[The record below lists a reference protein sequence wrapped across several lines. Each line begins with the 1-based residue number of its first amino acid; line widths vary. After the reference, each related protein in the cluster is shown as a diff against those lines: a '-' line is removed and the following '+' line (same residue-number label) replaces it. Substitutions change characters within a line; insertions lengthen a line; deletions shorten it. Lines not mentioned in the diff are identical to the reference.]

1 MRHVPTHDNSLGHA
15 PTRCVCRAVLTMI
28 GAYAV
33 GLALMSTRPAGTRVY
48 FPILAECAIPECGA
62 SPGATCSVN
71 GEFVRMEVG
80 PTVRC
85 S

>member
-1 MRHVPTHDNSLGHA
+1 MRHVPTHDNSRGHA
-15 PTRCVCRAVLTMI
+15 LPVAFAGIVLI

-33 GLALMSTRPAGTRVY
+33 GLTLMSTTPAETRVY
-48 FPILAECAIPECGA
+48 VPILAECAIPECGA

-71 GEFVRMEVG
+71 GEVVRMKVG

>member
-15 PTRCVCRAVLTMI
+15 LLVAFAGIVLTMI
-28 GAYAV
+28 GANAV
-33 GLALMSTRPAGTRVY
+33 GLALMSTKPAGTRVNV
-48 FPILAECAIPECGA
+48 PILECAIPECGA

-71 GEFVRMEVG
+71 GEFVRMKVG